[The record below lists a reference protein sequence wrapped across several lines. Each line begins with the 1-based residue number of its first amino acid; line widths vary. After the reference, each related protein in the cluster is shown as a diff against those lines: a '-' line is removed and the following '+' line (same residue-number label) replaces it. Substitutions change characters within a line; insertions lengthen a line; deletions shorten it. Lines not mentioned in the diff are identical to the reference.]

1 MKTTLAY
8 KILGL
13 CTAIAAIAASAEVVS
28 ATTIDFE
35 DLTLG
40 TVYNVGDTFTSA
52 GVQITGEQFFD
63 FPSGPT
69 IGGSATVGNGGI
81 AGGAGL
87 ELGWINN
94 INLRFNFGAP
104 LDGLALQYG
113 EFGGNINLDINGTL
127 VNVENFADIPLT
139 VAGTSVFAL
148 DTGTPGQSTGSLFII
163 GNINSFAIGGQ
174 ELAIDNIVASVVP
187 EPATITMLGFGM
199 LLALKR
205 KKPLH

>member
-1 MKTTLAY
+1 MKTMMAY
-8 KILGL
+8 KKILCV
-13 CTAIAAIAASAEVVS
+13 CTAVAAIAVSAKDAS

-40 TVYNVGDTFTSA
+40 TEYNVGDTFTSA
-52 GVQITGEQFFD
+52 GVQITGEEFFSL
-63 FPSGPT
+63 SGDPIT
-69 IGGSATVGNGGI
+69 GGSVTVGNGGI

-87 ELGWINN
+87 ELGWIDN

-113 EFGGNINLDINGTL
+113 EFGGNINLEINGTL
-127 VNVENFADIPLT
+127 VNVENFADIDPT
-139 VAGTSVFAL
+139 VAGTSIFAL
-148 DTGTPGQSTGSLFII
+148 DTGVGTGSLFII

-187 EPATITMLGFGM
+187 EPATITMLGFGI
-199 LLALKR
+199 LLAIKR